1 MEPTSSDAPA
11 GVPEQG
17 NEFDDDACMYAWQL
31 TTASIFPMTLK
42 AALELDL
49 IEILVAGCGGPSGK
63 PTMAAAD
70 VASYL
75 KARSPAAAVTL
86 DRILRL
92 LAAYNIVTCTA
103 ETDDDGTQLTWR
115 YGPAPVCK
123 WLTKNEE
130 GVSLASLVLMNQ
142 DKVFM
147 ESWNHLKDTVLDGG
161 IPFNKAYGMTSFE
174 YFGKD
179 ARCNQLF
186 NEGMKTQTV
195 IITKKLIE
203 LYRGFDDVCVLVDV
217 GGGIGATLHIIT
229 SNYNHIK
236 GINFD
241 LPHVICK
248 APALPGVEHVA
259 GDMLEKVPSGDAIL
273 IKYTLHAWSDEHC
286 VTILKNCY
294 SALPDNGKVII
305 VERILPVN
313 PEVTPASQGVFD
325 VDLIMLLHTPGGK
338 QRTKKEFE
346 ALSTEA
352 GFSGLKATHV
362 FANTWAIELKK

>member
-1 MEPTSSDAPA
+1 MEPTSSDAPGITA
-11 GVPEQG
+11 QG
-17 NEFDDDACMYAWQL
+17 NEFDDDACAYAWQL
-31 TTASIFPMTLK
+31 TTASILPMTLK

-49 IEILVAGCGGPSGK
+49 IEILVAGCGRPSGK
-63 PTMAAAD
+63 PTMTAAD
-70 VASYL
+70 VASHL
-75 KARSPAAAVTL
+75 EARSPKAAMML

-103 ETDDDGTQLTWR
+103 ETDEDGKLTWR

-130 GVSLASLVLMNQ
+130 GVSMASLVLMNQ
-142 DKVFM
+142 DKIFM

-174 YFGKD
+174 YCGKD

-195 IITKKLIE
+195 IITKKLTE
-203 LYRGFDDVCVLVDV
+203 FYQGFDDVCVLVDV
-217 GGGIGATLHIIT
+217 GGGVGATLHIIT
-229 SNYNHIK
+229 SKYNHIK

-248 APALPGVEHVA
+248 APALPGVEHIA

-286 VTILKNCY
+286 VTVLKNCY

-313 PEVTPASQGVFD
+313 PEAKPASQGVFD
-325 VDLIMLLHTPGGK
+325 VDLIMLLQTPGGK

-352 GFSGLKATHV
+352 GFSRLKATHV